1 VRRAR
6 RRRAPRAAILAGCA
20 VALAAPN
27 AVAAGTTPGGT
38 TPAGTNPAEQLW
50 REYPLEQTATTGR
63 GSPAPSSDST
73 TRRAPEKPAAA
84 KGDGTPWIAL
94 LVVVFAGGIVAAITV
109 LRHRR
114 RRGRA
119 RPSLP
124 VAAEPRAIAAPAPA
138 PRTNEP
144 IGRTAPAEPHR
155 REPDRTE
162 AERAQAPAPAP
173 APSAVHPRNGRAAE
187 RDKPRTRAAPRGPIC
202 QIRWLPKGRGSC
214 FAAVTTD
221 DNGVERTLATSPH
234 VEWRAATPPDQSSE
248 AEAALRQLSKTL
260 RESGWRA
267 MRTKGKDFNE
277 PQWYARRFRLPEPD
291 TEDHVAV
298 GNRDVSPPT
307 KPRAASGRAPRT
319 AGKRP

>member
-1 VRRAR
+1 
-6 RRRAPRAAILAGCA
+6 
-20 VALAAPN
+20 
-27 AVAAGTTPGGT
+27 VAAGTTPGGT

-50 REYPLEQTATTGR
+50 REYPLEQTATTDR
-63 GSPAPSSDST
+63 GSPGLST
-73 TRRAPEKPAAA
+73 RSTARAASEKKTPAAP
-84 KGDGTPWIAL
+84 GDGTPWIAL
-94 LVVVFAGGIVAAITV
+94 LVVVFAGGVVAAIAV

-114 RRGRA
+114 RGGRA
-119 RPSLP
+119 RPSP
-124 VAAEPRAIAAPAPA
+124 PIAAEPRAIAAPAPA
-138 PRTNEP
+138 PRTSEP
-144 IGRTAPAEPHR
+144 IGRTAPTEPRR
-155 REPDRTE
+155 REPDTTE
-162 AERAQAPAPAP
+162 EAQAPAPAP
-173 APSAVHPRNGRAAE
+173 APSAVQARNGRAAE
-187 RDKPRTRAAPRGPIC
+187 RDKPRTRAAARGPIC

-221 DNGVERTLATSPH
+221 EDGVERTLATSPH

-307 KPRAASGRAPRT
+307 KPRAASGPAPRT